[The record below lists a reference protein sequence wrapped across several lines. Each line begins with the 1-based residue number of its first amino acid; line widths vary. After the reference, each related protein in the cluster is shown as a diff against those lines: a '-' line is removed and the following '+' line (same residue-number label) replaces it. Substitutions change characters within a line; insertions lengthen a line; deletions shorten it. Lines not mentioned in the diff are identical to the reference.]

1 MYTSMFRKA
10 MLGDTATLNLDF
22 TTTGVL
28 DSRLTFTRASTAT
41 YINSSGYVT
50 TMGAAPTNDP
60 TKARFDYDPVTLA
73 PRGLLIEGSAINY
86 INWSESFETTGGA
99 VNWNWSALNVTR
111 GTVTTTA
118 PTGSSE
124 TVVKIQETN
133 ANGVHTPLTQPA
145 TNASTVYTFSV
156 FAKAAERTFVQLL
169 ENNGSSGSCM
179 VNLSTGAIVSEFFAG
194 SATVTPY
201 GTTGWYRISLKFT
214 TIVSQTS
221 ANCHIRLSTDGTT
234 TSYTGTTGSG
244 IYIWGAQL
252 ELGSGASSY
261 IPTAASQVTRN
272 ADGVVMNDISS
283 LGYSTQVGSIY
294 WSGIINKQPIA
305 YSTLIGFMTAGDQP
319 TFETFGN
326 ALNYFSAAR
335 GSGLSAGGP
344 NEVARPYTLGSN
356 IRYASSV
363 NTLVNPIVQ
372 VDLNGSA
379 NSTTKTGT
387 GDMYLATRFV
397 IGRGASY
404 VLNYPSVTIKQI
416 RYYPEFKTAAQLQ
429 ALTAP

>member
-22 TTTGVL
+22 TTGVL
-28 DSRLTFTRASTAT
+28 DSRFTFTRASTAT

-60 TKARFDYDPVTLA
+60 TKSRFDYDPVTLA
-73 PRGLLIEGSAINY
+73 PRGLLIEAQ
-86 INWSESFETTGGA
+86 TTN
-99 VNWNWSALNVTR
+99 VVTNSNALNNAGGLTR
-111 GTVTTTA
+111 TY
-118 PTGSSE
+118 PTGILSPDGTE
-124 TVVKIQETN
+124 N
-133 ANGVHTPLTQPA
+133 AQKFTKSDATTPRYIFPA
-145 TNASTVYTFSV
+145 TLFTVAASTVYTVSIWIKYDG
-156 FAKAAERTFVQLL
+156 FAFTTKIQYNNTANFDGIWSAEFVITAGGITVGTRTGICSASNV
-169 ENNGSSGSCM
+169 ETYPNGWYRC
-179 VNLSTGAIVSEFFAG
+179 
-194 SATVTPY
+194 SATLTSGAAPTGVNPGFLIDVV
-201 GTTGWYRISLKFT
+201 GTTG
-214 TIVSQTS
+214 VSV
-221 ANCHIRLSTDGTT
+221 LV
-234 TSYTGTTGSG
+234 Y
-244 IYIWGAQL
+244 GAQL
-252 ELGSGASSY
+252 EAGSGASSY
-261 IPTAASQVTRN
+261 IPTGASGVTRN

-372 VDLNGSA
+372 VNLNGSA

>member
-22 TTTGVL
+22 STGVL

-41 YINSSGYVT
+41 YINSSGYIT
-50 TMGAAPTNDP
+50 TASTNV
-60 TKARFDYDPVTLA
+60 ARFDYDPVTLA
-73 PRGLLIEGSAINY
+73 PRGLLIEGSATNVCLRSQELTTDWVDVNMITPTNPAIADPFGGTSATWKLVAASGFNY
-86 INWSESFETTGGA
+86 HCWRHPYI
-99 VNWNWSALNVTR
+99 
-111 GTVTTTA
+111 TA
-118 PTGSSE
+118 T
-124 TVVKIQETN
+124 
-133 ANGVHTPLTQPA
+133 AA
-145 TNASTVYTFSV
+145 AYTFS
-156 FAKAAERTFVQLL
+156 FWAKAAEYDRVMFSDIGTGLGACAFVLTG
-169 ENNGSSGSCM
+169 NG
-179 VNLSTGAIVSEFFAG
+179 T
-194 SATVTPY
+194 ATVFGGATNPQITPY
-201 GTTGWYRISLKFT
+201 TGGWYRCSVTMT
-214 TIVSQTS
+214 TL
-221 ANCHIRLSTDGTT
+221 ASTYAFGIAGYPETGTT
-234 TSYTGTTGSG
+234 LNSNGARYTGTGTDGVYATALQ
-244 IYIWGAQL
+244 I

-335 GSGLSAGGP
+335 GSGLSTGGS
-344 NEVARPYTLGSN
+344 NEVFRPYTLGSN

-363 NTLVNPIVQ
+363 NTLVNPIIQ
-372 VDLNGSA
+372 VNLNGSA